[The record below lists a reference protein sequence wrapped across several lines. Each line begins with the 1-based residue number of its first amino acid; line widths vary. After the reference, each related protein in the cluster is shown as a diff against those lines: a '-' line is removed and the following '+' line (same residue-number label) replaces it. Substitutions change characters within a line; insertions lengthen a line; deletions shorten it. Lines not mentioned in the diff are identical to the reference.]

1 MDISD
6 IITYLQKEKEKK
18 TLQNL
23 QKDFYVKVS
32 ELLKKY
38 KKQLEAYKSDSK
50 EYREIIA
57 TMDRLKETLSELINI
72 RISKIINNTLLEV
85 KEDLNIIS
93 EDFLEEEEKLLYSLI
108 KKILKSYKEN
118 IQNKIIN
125 GEEIDINKF
134 FSDININISLYQNKI
149 DKKIVIIKNQLPKIV
164 GPNGKIYGPFKVGD
178 IIILNNNFAE
188 KLENTGIGKIVN

>member
-149 DKKIVIIKNQLPKIV
+149 DKKIVVIKNQLPKIV

-188 KLENTGIGKIVN
+188 KLENTGIGKIIN

>member
-50 EYREIIA
+50 EYREVIA
-57 TMDRLKETLSELINI
+57 TIDRLKESLSELINI
-72 RISKIINNTLLEV
+72 RIGKIINNTVLEV

-93 EDFLEEEEKLLYSLI
+93 EDFLEEEEKLLYTLI

-134 FSDININISLYQNKI
+134 FSDINMNISLYQNKI

-178 IIILNNNFAE
+178 IIILNSNFAE

>member
-50 EYREIIA
+50 EYREVIA
-57 TMDRLKETLSELINI
+57 TVDRLKESLSELINI
-72 RISKIINNTLLEV
+72 RISKIINNTVLEV

-149 DKKIVIIKNQLPKIV
+149 DKKIIIIKNQLPKIV

>member
-18 TLQNL
+18 TLLNL

-50 EYREIIA
+50 EYREVIA
-57 TMDRLKETLSELINI
+57 TMDRLKESLSELINI
-72 RISKIINNTLLEV
+72 RTSKIITNTVLEV

-93 EDFLEEEEKLLYSLI
+93 EDFLEEEEKLLYSLV

-118 IQNKIIN
+118 IQNKIIS
-125 GEEIDINKF
+125 GEEIDLNKF
-134 FSDININISLYQNKI
+134 FSDININVSLYQNKI
-149 DKKIVIIKNQLPKIV
+149 DKNIVVIKNQLPKIV

>member
-6 IITYLQKEKEKK
+6 IVTYLQKEKEKK

-50 EYREIIA
+50 EYREVVA
-57 TMDRLKETLSELINI
+57 TIDRLKESLSELINI
-72 RISKIINNTLLEV
+72 RIGKIISNTILEV

-134 FSDININISLYQNKI
+134 FSDININASLYQNKI
-149 DKKIVIIKNQLPKIV
+149 DKKIIIIKNQLPKIV

-178 IIILNNNFAE
+178 IIISNNNFAE
-188 KLENTGIGKIVN
+188 KLENTGIGRIVN

>member
-50 EYREIIA
+50 EYREVIA
-57 TMDRLKETLSELINI
+57 TLDRLKESLSELINI
-72 RISKIINNTLLEV
+72 RINKIISNTVLEV

-93 EDFLEEEEKLLYSLI
+93 EDSLEEEERLLYSII
-108 KKILKSYKEN
+108 KRILKSYKEN
-118 IQNKIIN
+118 IQNKIVN

-134 FSDININISLYQNKI
+134 FLDINLNIALYQNKI

>member
-50 EYREIIA
+50 EYRQVVA
-57 TMDRLKETLSELINI
+57 TIDRLKESLSELINI
-72 RISKIINNTLLEV
+72 RISKIINNTVLEV

-118 IQNKIIN
+118 IQNRIIN

-134 FSDININISLYQNKI
+134 FSDININVSYQNKI
-149 DKKIVIIKNQLPKIV
+149 DKKIVTIKNQLPKIV

>member
-50 EYREIIA
+50 EYREVIA
-57 TMDRLKETLSELINI
+57 TLDRLKESLSELINI
-72 RISKIINNTLLEV
+72 RINKIISNTVLEV
-85 KEDLNIIS
+85 REDLNIIS
-93 EDFLEEEEKLLYSLI
+93 EDSLEEEERLLYSII
-108 KKILKSYKEN
+108 KRILKSYKEN
-118 IQNKIIN
+118 IQNKIVN

-134 FSDININISLYQNKI
+134 FLDINLNVALYQNKI

-164 GPNGKIYGPFKVGD
+164 GPNGKIYGPFKAGD

-188 KLENTGIGKIVN
+188 KLENTGMGKIVN

>member
-164 GPNGKIYGPFKVGD
+164 GPDGKIYGPFKVGD

>member
-50 EYREIIA
+50 EYREVIA
-57 TMDRLKETLSELINI
+57 TVDRLKESLSELINI
-72 RISKIINNTLLEV
+72 RISKIMNNTVLEV

-134 FSDININISLYQNKI
+134 FSDINMNISLYQNKI

-164 GPNGKIYGPFKVGD
+164 GPNGKIYGPFKLGD

>member
-50 EYREIIA
+50 EYRQVVA
-57 TMDRLKETLSELINI
+57 TIDRLKESLSELINI
-72 RISKIINNTLLEV
+72 RISKIINNTVLEV

-134 FSDININISLYQNKI
+134 FSDININVSYQNKI
-149 DKKIVIIKNQLPKIV
+149 DKKIVTIKNQLPKIV

>member
-50 EYREIIA
+50 EYRQVVA
-57 TMDRLKETLSELINI
+57 TIDRLKESLSELINI
-72 RISKIINNTLLEV
+72 RISKIINNTVLEV

-125 GEEIDINKF
+125 GEEIDISKF
-134 FSDININISLYQNKI
+134 FSDININVSYQNKI
-149 DKKIVIIKNQLPKIV
+149 DKKIVTIKNQLPKIV

>member
-6 IITYLQKEKEKK
+6 IVTYLQKEKEKK

-57 TMDRLKETLSELINI
+57 TIDRLKETLSELINI
-72 RISKIINNTLLEV
+72 RISKIINNTVLEV

-134 FSDININISLYQNKI
+134 FSDINMNISLYQNKI

-178 IIILNNNFAE
+178 IIILNSNFAE

>member
-50 EYREIIA
+50 EYREVIA
-57 TMDRLKETLSELINI
+57 TIDRLKESLSELINI
-72 RISKIINNTLLEV
+72 RISKIINNTVLEV

-93 EDFLEEEEKLLYSLI
+93 EDFLEEEEKLLYTLI

-134 FSDININISLYQNKI
+134 FSDINMNISLYQNKI

-188 KLENTGIGKIVN
+188 KLENTGIGKTVD

>member
-6 IITYLQKEKEKK
+6 IITYLQKEKERK

-50 EYREIIA
+50 EYREVVA
-57 TMDRLKETLSELINI
+57 TMDRLKESLSELINI
-72 RISKIINNTLLEV
+72 RISKIISNTILEV

-164 GPNGKIYGPFKVGD
+164 GPDGKIYGPFKVGD

-188 KLENTGIGKIVN
+188 KLENTGIGKIIN

>member
-50 EYREIIA
+50 EYREVIA
-57 TMDRLKETLSELINI
+57 TIDRLKESLSELINI
-72 RISKIINNTLLEV
+72 RISKIMSNTVLEV

-93 EDFLEEEEKLLYSLI
+93 EDTLGEEEKLLYSLI

-118 IQNKIIN
+118 IQSKIIN

-134 FSDININISLYQNKI
+134 FSDININVSLYQNKI
-149 DKKIVIIKNQLPKIV
+149 DKKIVFIKNQLPKIV

>member
-50 EYREIIA
+50 EYREIIT

-93 EDFLEEEEKLLYSLI
+93 EDFLEEEEKLLYSLV

-118 IQNKIIN
+118 IQNRIIN

-188 KLENTGIGKIVN
+188 KLENTGIGKTIN

>member
-18 TLQNL
+18 TLLNL

-50 EYREIIA
+50 EYREAIA
-57 TMDRLKETLSELINI
+57 TMDRLKESLSELINI
-72 RISKIINNTLLEV
+72 RTSKIITNTVLEV
-85 KEDLNIIS
+85 REDLNIIS
-93 EDFLEEEEKLLYSLI
+93 EDFLEEEEKLLYSLV

-134 FSDININISLYQNKI
+134 FSDININVSLYQNKI
-149 DKKIVIIKNQLPKIV
+149 DKNIVVIKNQLPKIV

>member
-134 FSDININISLYQNKI
+134 FSDINTNISLYQNKI

-188 KLENTGIGKIVN
+188 KLENTGIGKTIN

>member
-50 EYREIIA
+50 EYREVIA
-57 TMDRLKETLSELINI
+57 TIDRLKESLSELINI
-72 RISKIINNTLLEV
+72 RISKIVSNTVLEV

-93 EDFLEEEEKLLYSLI
+93 EDTLGEEEKLLYSLI

>member
-6 IITYLQKEKEKK
+6 IITYLQREKEKK

-50 EYREIIA
+50 EYREVIA
-57 TMDRLKETLSELINI
+57 TVDRLKESLSELINI
-72 RISKIINNTLLEV
+72 RISKIMNNTVLEV

-134 FSDININISLYQNKI
+134 FSDINMNISLYQNKI

>member
-50 EYREIIA
+50 EYREVIA
-57 TMDRLKETLSELINI
+57 TIDRLKESLSELINI
-72 RISKIINNTLLEV
+72 RISKIMSNTVLEV

-93 EDFLEEEEKLLYSLI
+93 EDTLGEEEKLLYSLI

-118 IQNKIIN
+118 IQSKIIN

-134 FSDININISLYQNKI
+134 FSDININASLYQNKI
-149 DKKIVIIKNQLPKIV
+149 DKKIVVIKNQLPKIV

-178 IIILNNNFAE
+178 IIIIDNNFAE
-188 KLENTGIGKIVN
+188 KLENTGIGKTVD

>member
-50 EYREIIA
+50 EYREVIA
-57 TMDRLKETLSELINI
+57 TVDRLKESLSELINI
-72 RISKIINNTLLEV
+72 RISKIINNTVLEV

-93 EDFLEEEEKLLYSLI
+93 EDFLEEEEKILYSLI

>member
-50 EYREIIA
+50 EYREVIA
-57 TMDRLKETLSELINI
+57 TVDRLKESLSELINI
-72 RISKIINNTLLEV
+72 RISKIMNNTVLEV

-134 FSDININISLYQNKI
+134 FSDINMNISLYQNKI

>member
-6 IITYLQKEKEKK
+6 IITYLQKEKERK

-50 EYREIIA
+50 EYREVIA
-57 TMDRLKETLSELINI
+57 TLDRLKESLSELINI
-72 RISKIINNTLLEV
+72 RINKIISNTVLEV

-93 EDFLEEEEKLLYSLI
+93 EDSLEEEERLLYSII

-118 IQNKIIN
+118 IQNKIVN

-134 FSDININISLYQNKI
+134 FLDINLNVTLYQNKI

>member
-50 EYREIIA
+50 EYREVIA
-57 TMDRLKETLSELINI
+57 TIDRIKESLSELINI
-72 RISKIINNTLLEV
+72 RISKIINNTVLEV

-93 EDFLEEEEKLLYSLI
+93 EDSLEEEEKLLYSLI

-134 FSDININISLYQNKI
+134 FSDINMNISLYQNKI

-164 GPNGKIYGPFKVGD
+164 GPNGKIYGPFKIGD
-178 IIILNNNFAE
+178 IIILNNNFAK

>member
-50 EYREIIA
+50 EYREVIA
-57 TMDRLKETLSELINI
+57 TIDRLKESLSELINI
-72 RISKIINNTLLEV
+72 RISKIINNTVLEV

-93 EDFLEEEEKLLYSLI
+93 EDFLEEEEKLLYSMV

-118 IQNKIIN
+118 IQNRIIN

-134 FSDININISLYQNKI
+134 FSDININVSYQNKI

>member
-50 EYREIIA
+50 EYREVIA
-57 TMDRLKETLSELINI
+57 TVDRLKESLSELINI
-72 RISKIINNTLLEV
+72 RISKIINNTVLEV

>member
-6 IITYLQKEKEKK
+6 IVTYLQKEKEKK

-50 EYREIIA
+50 EYREVVA
-57 TMDRLKETLSELINI
+57 TIDRLKESLSELINI
-72 RISKIINNTLLEV
+72 RIGKIISNTLLEV

-118 IQNKIIN
+118 IENKIIN

-134 FSDININISLYQNKI
+134 FSDISINASLYQNKI
-149 DKKIVIIKNQLPKIV
+149 DKKIIIIKNQLPKIV

-178 IIILNNNFAE
+178 IIISNNNFAE

>member
-18 TLQNL
+18 TLQSL

-50 EYREIIA
+50 EYREVIA
-57 TMDRLKETLSELINI
+57 TIDRLKESLSELINI
-72 RISKIINNTLLEV
+72 RISKIINNTVLEV

>member
-6 IITYLQKEKEKK
+6 IITYLQREKEKK

-50 EYREIIA
+50 EYREVIA
-57 TMDRLKETLSELINI
+57 TVDRLKESLSELINI
-72 RISKIINNTLLEV
+72 RISKIINNTVLEV

-134 FSDININISLYQNKI
+134 FSDINMNISLYQNKI

>member
-50 EYREIIA
+50 EYREVIA
-57 TMDRLKETLSELINI
+57 TLDRLKESLSELINI
-72 RISKIINNTLLEV
+72 RINKIISNTVLEV
-85 KEDLNIIS
+85 REDLNIIS
-93 EDFLEEEEKLLYSLI
+93 EDSLEEEERLLYSII
-108 KKILKSYKEN
+108 KRILKSYKEN
-118 IQNKIIN
+118 IQNKIVN

-134 FSDININISLYQNKI
+134 FSDINIKISLYQNKI

>member
-50 EYREIIA
+50 EYREVIA
-57 TMDRLKETLSELINI
+57 TLDRLKESLSELINI
-72 RISKIINNTLLEV
+72 RISKIISNTVLEV

-93 EDFLEEEEKLLYSLI
+93 EDSLEEEERLLYSII

-118 IQNKIIN
+118 IQNKIVN

-134 FSDININISLYQNKI
+134 FLDINSNVVLHQNKI

-178 IIILNNNFAE
+178 IMILNTNFAE
-188 KLENTGIGKIVN
+188 KFENTRIGKIVN

>member
-6 IITYLQKEKEKK
+6 IITYLQREKEKK

-50 EYREIIA
+50 EYREVIA
-57 TMDRLKETLSELINI
+57 TVDRLKESLSELINI
-72 RISKIINNTLLEV
+72 RISKIINNTVLEV

-93 EDFLEEEEKLLYSLI
+93 EDFLEEEERLLYSLI

-134 FSDININISLYQNKI
+134 FSDINMNISLYQNKI

>member
-50 EYREIIA
+50 EYREVIA
-57 TMDRLKETLSELINI
+57 TIDRLKESLSELINI
-72 RISKIINNTLLEV
+72 RISKIINNTVLEV

>member
-50 EYREIIA
+50 EYREVIA
-57 TMDRLKETLSELINI
+57 TIDRIKESLSELINI
-72 RISKIINNTLLEV
+72 RISKIINNTVLEV

-118 IQNKIIN
+118 IQNRIIN

-134 FSDININISLYQNKI
+134 FSDINMNSSLYQNKI
-149 DKKIVIIKNQLPKIV
+149 DNKIVIIKNQLPKIV
-164 GPNGKIYGPFKVGD
+164 GPNGKIYGP
-178 IIILNNNFAE
+178 LR
-188 KLENTGIGKIVN
+188 LET

>member
-38 KKQLEAYKSDSK
+38 KKQLEAYKSDSR
-50 EYREIIA
+50 EYREVIA
-57 TMDRLKETLSELINI
+57 TVDRLKESLSELINI
-72 RISKIINNTLLEV
+72 RISKIINNTVLEV

-93 EDFLEEEEKLLYSLI
+93 EDFLEEEERLLYSLI

>member
-50 EYREIIA
+50 EYREVIA
-57 TMDRLKETLSELINI
+57 TLDRIKESLSELINI
-72 RISKIINNTLLEV
+72 RISKIISNTILEV

-93 EDFLEEEEKLLYSLI
+93 EDSLEEEERLLYSII

-118 IQNKIIN
+118 IQNKIVT

-134 FSDININISLYQNKI
+134 FLDINLNVTLYQNKI

-188 KLENTGIGKIVN
+188 KLKNTGIGKIVN

>member
-38 KKQLEAYKSDSK
+38 KKQLETYKSDSK
-50 EYREIIA
+50 EYREVIA
-57 TMDRLKETLSELINI
+57 TIDRLKESLSELINI
-72 RISKIINNTLLEV
+72 RISKIINNTVLEV

-93 EDFLEEEEKLLYSLI
+93 EDSLEEEEKILYSLI

-134 FSDININISLYQNKI
+134 FSDINMNISLYQNKI

-164 GPNGKIYGPFKVGD
+164 GPNGKIYGPFKVED
-178 IIILNNNFAE
+178 IIILSNNFAE
-188 KLENTGIGKIVN
+188 KLENTGIGKIIN